1 MVEATCPKCDTVNH
15 VGDELIGR
23 YTLCDNCRCR
33 FYVEVPTLEQ
43 NYKPTALHTSIRES
57 PTPDTTLDELLWDTQ
72 QGARHLIEALDRQR
86 RTLQRTNCALWTIG
100 ALTLANLICAILQLA
115 R

>member
-1 MVEATCPKCDTVNH
+1 MVEAICPKCDTVNH

-23 YTLCDNCRCR
+23 YTICDRCRCR

-43 NYKPTALHTSIRES
+43 MPKPAASQIRES
-57 PTPDTTLDELLWDTQ
+57 PTPTPETTLDDLLWDTQ
-72 QGARHLIEALDRQR
+72 RGARFVMQALSEHR
-86 RTLQRTNCALWTIG
+86 RLLQRTKWALLM
-100 ALTLANLICAILQLA
+100 LTVVAVANLACVLVILS